1 MKNKKG
7 FTLVEML
14 GVLIILVII
23 FMIAFPTLTRVLKN
37 TEEDLANSEK
47 TIVVDATKDLL
58 NSKKDIYIP
67 NDDNTYCIAFETLMN
82 QGKLTENQVENI
94 SEDYNTVKVTYKNRK
109 AIYEVLGAGCT
120 EVIKDAHLELV
131 GKANVN
137 LELASDGSVKTY
149 VEEGLNFINNGVV
162 TYLDFTL
169 DNLYPDLSIEVISQ
183 KTGNITTYLPETV
196 LDTYVIKYAYMAE
209 DGKTYYAERTVKI
222 GDNEAPVIVV
232 NPAEITLPITNN
244 NYDVRSGVT
253 VTDNSGVLP
262 NLTVSTNL
270 RLGKVGEYVVNYTA
284 VDKSGNKSVAKR
296 IVKITSDNVL
306 VQVELLG
313 DKVMEIEQY
322 TIFTDPGAKA
332 TGTDGL
338 DYTGSIVKTRR
349 FGDMN
354 ESSLDTSK
362 LGPHYI
368 TYSVTKNGVTSSET
382 RIVEVVPGTMNVSMV
397 VNELKPGSASVTT
410 EVSDIEA
417 TYLTYKYYYKLSTGS
432 TYSHVATKN
441 DMPTSSNGYT
451 DDYTYSI
458 PNLGVYDL
466 KVVVIADGKTSG
478 EYERRVRMIEQDLT
492 VTLYASPMGAATNM
506 FLFTNVKEEV
516 PNLTYTYYYKLSSSD
531 IWTQASDEMNAN
543 PDTYYAND
551 VPDEY
556 DDVVDLFL
564 SNDYVSYDFKV
575 VVSDGAFASGEA
587 YTTEENY
594 CFVAGTKVETENGLM
609 NIEDI
614 KIGDK
619 VYAVDEESGTK
630 ELRPVLNTITSYV
643 SEIYHIYVEDE
654 IIKASPKH
662 QFYIVDKGWVRAK
675 DLKVGDMV
683 IADGKRKPIKKV
695 KYEKLGKPIPMYN
708 LSVDG
713 INTYLI
719 TKYSILVHNINHSMP
734 EDPI

>member
-109 AIYEVLGAGCT
+109 AIYEVLGTGCT

-169 DNLYPDLSIEVISQ
+169 DNLYSGLSIEVISQ

-338 DYTGSIVKTRR
+338 DYTDEIDKTGR

-417 TYLTYKYYYKLSTGS
+417 TYLTYKYYYKLSTSS

-441 DMPTSSNGYT
+441 DMSTSSNGYT

-458 PNLGVYDL
+458 PNFGVYDL

-506 FLFTNVKEEV
+506 YLFTNVKEEV

-531 IWTQASDEMNAN
+531 IWTQASDEMDAN
-543 PDTYYAND
+543 PDAYYAND

-556 DDVVDLFL
+556 DDAVDLLL
-564 SNDYVSYDFKV
+564 SDGFVSYDFKV

>member
-37 TEEDLANSEK
+37 TEEDIANSEK
-47 TIVVDATKDLL
+47 IIVVDATKDLL

-67 NDDNTYCIAFETLMN
+67 SDDNTYCIAFETLMN

-478 EYERRVRMIEQDLT
+478 EYEGRVRMIQEELD
-492 VTLYASPMGAATNM
+492 VTLTATAEEAAQ
-506 FLFTNVKEEV
+506 NVYLDTVVDTTKTD
-516 PNLTYTYYYKLSSSD
+516 LLYSYYYKESGEEAWSELE
-531 IWTQASDEMNAN
+531 INTTEN
-543 PDTYYAND
+543 TYTAYLD
-551 VPDEY
+551 PY
-556 DDVVDLFL
+556 VD
-564 SNDYVSYDFKV
+564 YEFKV
-575 VVSDGAFASGEA
+575 VVTDGAFANGEA
-587 YTTEENY
+587 FDAATTY
-594 CFVAGTKVETENGLM
+594 CFAAGTKVETENGLM

-695 KYEKLGKPIPMYN
+695 KYENLDNPIPMYN
-708 LSVDG
+708 LSVDR

>member
-169 DNLYPDLSIEVISQ
+169 DNLYSGLSIEVISQ

-332 TGTDGL
+332 TGSDGL
-338 DYTGSIVKTRR
+338 DYTDEIDKTGR

-417 TYLTYKYYYKLSTGS
+417 TYLTYKYYYKLSTSS

-441 DMPTSSNGYT
+441 DMSTSSNGYT

-458 PNLGVYDL
+458 PNFGVYDL

-506 FLFTNVKEEV
+506 YLFTNVKEEV

-531 IWTQASDEMNAN
+531 IWTQASDEMDAN
-543 PDTYYAND
+543 PDAYYAND

-556 DDVVDLFL
+556 DDAVDLLL
-564 SNDYVSYDFKV
+564 SDGFVSYDFKV

>member
-109 AIYEVLGAGCT
+109 AIYEVLGTGCT

-338 DYTGSIVKTRR
+338 DYTGSIDKTGR

-417 TYLTYKYYYKLSTGS
+417 TYLTYKYYYKLSTSS

-441 DMPTSSNGYT
+441 DMSTSSNGYT

-458 PNLGVYDL
+458 PNFGVYDL

>member
-109 AIYEVLGAGCT
+109 AIYEVLGTGCT

-169 DNLYPDLSIEVISQ
+169 DNLYSGLSIEVISQ

-332 TGTDGL
+332 TGSDGL
-338 DYTGSIVKTRR
+338 DYTDEIDKTGR

-417 TYLTYKYYYKLSTGS
+417 TYLTYKYYYKLSTSS

-441 DMPTSSNGYT
+441 DMSTSSNGYT

-458 PNLGVYDL
+458 PNFGVYDL

-506 FLFTNVKEEV
+506 YLFTNVKEEV

-531 IWTQASDEMNAN
+531 IWTQASDEMDAN
-543 PDTYYAND
+543 PDAYYAND

-556 DDVVDLFL
+556 DDAVDLLL
-564 SNDYVSYDFKV
+564 SDGFVSYDFKV

>member
-306 VQVELLG
+306 VQVDLLG

-332 TGTDGL
+332 TGSDGL
-338 DYTGSIVKTRR
+338 DYTNEIEKTGR

-362 LGPHYI
+362 LGLHYI
-368 TYSVTKNGVTSSET
+368 TYSVIKNGVTSSAT

-417 TYLTYKYYYKLSTGS
+417 TYLTYKYYYKLSTSS
-432 TYSHVATKN
+432 TYTPVATKN
-441 DMPTSSNGYT
+441 NMPTSSNGYT

-458 PNLGVYDL
+458 PNFGVYDL

-506 FLFTNVKEEV
+506 YLFTNVKEEV

-531 IWTQASDEMNAN
+531 IWTEASYEMNTN
-543 PDTYYAND
+543 PNIHYTID

-556 DDVVDLFL
+556 DDAVDLFL
-564 SNDYVSYDFKV
+564 SDGFVSYDFKV

-683 IADGKRKPIKKV
+683 IADGERKPIKKI
-695 KYEKLGKPIPMYN
+695 KYENLGKPIPMYN

-719 TKYSILVHNINHSMP
+719 TKYSILVHNINYSIP
-734 EDPI
+734 VG

>member
-37 TEEDLANSEK
+37 TEEDIANSEK
-47 TIVVDATKDLL
+47 IIVVDATKDLL

-109 AIYEVLGAGCT
+109 AIYEVLGTGCT

-332 TGTDGL
+332 TGSDGL
-338 DYTGSIVKTRR
+338 DYTDEIDKTGR

-417 TYLTYKYYYKLSTGS
+417 TYLTYKYYYKLSTSS

-478 EYERRVRMIEQDLT
+478 EYERRVRMVEQDLD
-492 VTLYASPMGAATNM
+492 VTLTATAEEAAQ
-506 FLFTNVKEEV
+506 NVYLETVVDTTKTD
-516 PNLTYTYYYKLSSSD
+516 LLYSYYYKESGEEAWSELE
-531 IWTQASDEMNAN
+531 INTTEN
-543 PDTYYAND
+543 TYTAYLD
-551 VPDEY
+551 PY
-556 DDVVDLFL
+556 VD
-564 SNDYVSYDFKV
+564 YEFKV
-575 VVSDGAFASGEA
+575 VVTDGAFANGEA
-587 YTTEENY
+587 FDSATTY
-594 CFVAGTKVETENGLM
+594 CFAAGTKVETENGLM

-619 VYAVDEESGTK
+619 VYAVDAESGTK

-683 IADGKRKPIKKV
+683 IADGERKPIKKV

-719 TKYSILVHNINHSMP
+719 TKYSILVHNINYSIP
-734 EDPI
+734 EG

>member
-120 EVIKDAHLELV
+120 EVVKDAHLELV

-169 DNLYPDLSIEVISQ
+169 DNLYPNLSIEVISQ

-209 DGKTYYAERTVKI
+209 DEKTYYAERTVKI
-222 GDNEAPVIVV
+222 EDNEAPVIVV
-232 NPAEITLPITNN
+232 NPAETTISITEKT
-244 NYDVRSGVT
+244 YDVRSGVDA
-253 VTDNSGVLP
+253 TDNSGVLP
-262 NLTVSTNL
+262 DLTVSTNL

-306 VQVELLG
+306 VQVDLLG

-332 TGTDGL
+332 TGSDGL
-338 DYTGSIVKTRR
+338 DYTNEIKKTGR

-362 LGPHYI
+362 LGLHYI
-368 TYSVTKNGVTSSET
+368 TYSVIKNGVTSSAT

-417 TYLTYKYYYKLSTGS
+417 TYLTYKYYYKLSTSS
-432 TYSHVATKN
+432 TYTPVATKN
-441 DMPTSSNGYT
+441 NMPTSSNGYT

-458 PNLGVYDL
+458 PNFGVYDL

-478 EYERRVRMIEQDLT
+478 EYVRRVRMIEQDLT

-531 IWTQASDEMNAN
+531 IWTEASYEMNTN
-543 PDTYYAND
+543 PNIHYSSD

-564 SNDYVSYDFKV
+564 SDGFVSYDFKV

-683 IADGKRKPIKKV
+683 IADGERKPIKKV
-695 KYEKLGKPIPMYN
+695 KYENLGKPIPMYN
-708 LSVDG
+708 LSVDR

-719 TKYSILVHNINHSMP
+719 TKYSILVHNINHSIA
-734 EDPI
+734 EG

>member
-47 TIVVDATKDLL
+47 IIVVDATKDLL

-67 NDDNTYCIAFETLMN
+67 SDDNTYCIAFETLMN

-169 DNLYPDLSIEVISQ
+169 DNLYPDLSIEVINQ
-183 KTGNITTYLPETV
+183 KTGNVTTYLPETV

-222 GDNEAPVIVV
+222 EDNEAPVIVV
-232 NPAEITLPITNN
+232 NPAEITFSITNN

-270 RLGKVGEYVVNYTA
+270 RLGKVGEYVINYTA

-338 DYTGSIVKTRR
+338 DYTSSIVKTRR

-478 EYERRVRMIEQDLT
+478 EYEGRVRMIEQDLD
-492 VTLYASPMGAATNM
+492 VTLTATAQEGDQYVY
-506 FLFTNVKEEV
+506 LETVVDTTKTD
-516 PNLTYTYYYKLSSSD
+516 LLYSYYYKESGEEAWSELE
-531 IWTQASDEMNAN
+531 INTTEN
-543 PDTYYAND
+543 TYTAYL
-551 VPDEY
+551 Y
-556 DDVVDLFL
+556 SYVD
-564 SNDYVSYDFKV
+564 YEFKV
-575 VVSDGAFASGEA
+575 VVTDGAFANGEA
-587 YTTEENY
+587 FDAATTY
-594 CFVAGTKVETENGLM
+594 CFVAGTKVKTKFGLV

-614 KIGDK
+614 KVGDI
-619 VYAVDEESGTK
+619 VYALNLETN
-630 ELRPVLNTITSYV
+630 ELELKPVLMTKISYTTELYNV
-643 SEIYHIYVEDE
+643 YVGDVKIQATPRHE
-654 IIKASPKH
+654 
-662 QFYIVDKGWVRAK
+662 FYVVDKGWVRAK
-675 DLKVGDMV
+675 NLNVGDMV
-683 IADGKRKPIKKV
+683 LSNGKPKKID
-695 KYEKLGKPIPMYN
+695 KITHEKLREMLEVYN
-708 LSVDG
+708 FTVDELH
-713 INTYLI
+713 NYLI
-719 TKYSILVHNINHSMP
+719 TSDSILVHNVVSLQ
-734 EDPI
+734 

>member
-1 MKNKKG
+1 
-7 FTLVEML
+7 
-14 GVLIILVII
+14 
-23 FMIAFPTLTRVLKN
+23 
-37 TEEDLANSEK
+37 
-47 TIVVDATKDLL
+47 
-58 NSKKDIYIP
+58 
-67 NDDNTYCIAFETLMN
+67 
-82 QGKLTENQVENI
+82 
-94 SEDYNTVKVTYKNRK
+94 
-109 AIYEVLGAGCT
+109 
-120 EVIKDAHLELV
+120 
-131 GKANVN
+131 
-137 LELASDGSVKTY
+137 
-149 VEEGLNFINNGVV
+149 
-162 TYLDFTL
+162 
-169 DNLYPDLSIEVISQ
+169 
-183 KTGNITTYLPETV
+183 
-196 LDTYVIKYAYMAE
+196 
-209 DGKTYYAERTVKI
+209 
-222 GDNEAPVIVV
+222 
-232 NPAEITLPITNN
+232 
-244 NYDVRSGVT
+244 
-253 VTDNSGVLP
+253 
-262 NLTVSTNL
+262 
-270 RLGKVGEYVVNYTA
+270 
-284 VDKSGNKSVAKR
+284 
-296 IVKITSDNVL
+296 
-306 VQVELLG
+306 
-313 DKVMEIEQY
+313 MEIEQY

-332 TGTDGL
+332 TGSDGL
-338 DYTGSIVKTRR
+338 DYTDEIDKTGR

-417 TYLTYKYYYKLSTGS
+417 TYLTYKYYYKLSTSS

-441 DMPTSSNGYT
+441 DMSTSSNGYT

-458 PNLGVYDL
+458 PNFGVYDL

-506 FLFTNVKEEV
+506 YLFTNVKEEV

-531 IWTQASDEMNAN
+531 IWTQASDEMDAN
-543 PDTYYAND
+543 PDAYYAND

-556 DDVVDLFL
+556 DDAVDLLL
-564 SNDYVSYDFKV
+564 SDGFVSYDFKV

>member
-332 TGTDGL
+332 TGSDGL
-338 DYTGSIVKTRR
+338 DYTDEIDKTGR

-417 TYLTYKYYYKLSTGS
+417 TYLTYKYYYKLSTSS

-441 DMPTSSNGYT
+441 DMSTSSNGYT

-458 PNLGVYDL
+458 PNFGVYDL

-506 FLFTNVKEEV
+506 YLFTNVKEEV

-531 IWTQASDEMNAN
+531 IWTQASDEMDAN
-543 PDTYYAND
+543 PDAYYAND

-556 DDVVDLFL
+556 DDAVDLLL
-564 SNDYVSYDFKV
+564 SDGFVSYDFKV

-695 KYEKLGKPIPMYN
+695 KYENLGKPIPMYN

>member
-1 MKNKKG
+1 
-7 FTLVEML
+7 
-14 GVLIILVII
+14 
-23 FMIAFPTLTRVLKN
+23 
-37 TEEDLANSEK
+37 
-47 TIVVDATKDLL
+47 
-58 NSKKDIYIP
+58 
-67 NDDNTYCIAFETLMN
+67 
-82 QGKLTENQVENI
+82 
-94 SEDYNTVKVTYKNRK
+94 
-109 AIYEVLGAGCT
+109 
-120 EVIKDAHLELV
+120 
-131 GKANVN
+131 
-137 LELASDGSVKTY
+137 
-149 VEEGLNFINNGVV
+149 
-162 TYLDFTL
+162 
-169 DNLYPDLSIEVISQ
+169 
-183 KTGNITTYLPETV
+183 
-196 LDTYVIKYAYMAE
+196 
-209 DGKTYYAERTVKI
+209 
-222 GDNEAPVIVV
+222 
-232 NPAEITLPITNN
+232 
-244 NYDVRSGVT
+244 
-253 VTDNSGVLP
+253 
-262 NLTVSTNL
+262 
-270 RLGKVGEYVVNYTA
+270 
-284 VDKSGNKSVAKR
+284 
-296 IVKITSDNVL
+296 
-306 VQVELLG
+306 
-313 DKVMEIEQY
+313 
-322 TIFTDPGAKA
+322 
-332 TGTDGL
+332 
-338 DYTGSIVKTRR
+338 
-349 FGDMN
+349 
-354 ESSLDTSK
+354 
-362 LGPHYI
+362 
-368 TYSVTKNGVTSSET
+368 
-382 RIVEVVPGTMNVSMV
+382 
-397 VNELKPGSASVTT
+397 
-410 EVSDIEA
+410 
-417 TYLTYKYYYKLSTGS
+417 
-432 TYSHVATKN
+432 
-441 DMPTSSNGYT
+441 MPTSSNGYT

-506 FLFTNVKEEV
+506 YLFTNVKEEV

-531 IWTQASDEMNAN
+531 IWTEASYEMNTN
-543 PDTYYAND
+543 PNIHYTID

-556 DDVVDLFL
+556 DDAVDLFL
-564 SNDYVSYDFKV
+564 SDDFVSYDFKV

>member
-109 AIYEVLGAGCT
+109 AIYEVLGTGCT

-306 VQVELLG
+306 VQVDLSG

-332 TGTDGL
+332 TGSDGL
-338 DYTGSIVKTRR
+338 DYTNEIEKTGR

-362 LGPHYI
+362 LGLHYI
-368 TYSVTKNGVTSSET
+368 TYSVIKNGVTSSAT

-417 TYLTYKYYYKLSTGS
+417 TYLTYKYYYKLSTSS
-432 TYSHVATKN
+432 TYTPVATKN
-441 DMPTSSNGYT
+441 NMPTSSNGYT

-458 PNLGVYDL
+458 PNFGVYDL

-531 IWTQASDEMNAN
+531 IWTEASYEMNTN
-543 PDTYYAND
+543 PNIHYTID

-556 DDVVDLFL
+556 DDAVDLFL
-564 SNDYVSYDFKV
+564 SDGFVSYDFKV

-587 YTTEENY
+587 YTTEESY
-594 CFVAGTKVETENGLM
+594 CFVAGTKVETESGLM

-683 IADGKRKPIKKV
+683 IADGERKPIKKI
-695 KYEKLGKPIPMYN
+695 KYENLGKPIPMYN

-719 TKYSILVHNINHSMP
+719 TKYSILVHNINPSEP
-734 EDPI
+734 QG

>member
-1 MKNKKG
+1 MENKKG

-23 FMIAFPTLTRVLKN
+23 FMISFPTLTRVLKN

-209 DGKTYYAERTVKI
+209 DGTTYYAERTVKI

-362 LGPHYI
+362 LGLHYI

-417 TYLTYKYYYKLSTGS
+417 TYLTYKYYYKLSTSS
-432 TYSHVATKN
+432 TYSSVSTKN
-441 DMPTSSNGYT
+441 NMPTSSNGYT

-478 EYERRVRMIEQDLT
+478 EYERRVRMIKEELD
-492 VTLYASPMGAATNM
+492 VTLTATAEEAAQKVYLETVVDTTKTN
-506 FLFTNVKEEV
+506 L
-516 PNLTYTYYYKLSSSD
+516 LYSYYYKEV
-531 IWTQASDEMNAN
+531 DEEGWSELEINTIEN
-543 PDTYYAND
+543 TYTAYLE
-551 VPDEY
+551 PY
-556 DDVVDLFL
+556 VD
-564 SNDYVSYDFKV
+564 YEFKV
-575 VVSDGAFASGEA
+575 VVSAGAFASGEA
-587 YTTEENY
+587 FDSATTY
-594 CFVAGTKVETENGLM
+594 CFVAGTKVKTIDGLV
-609 NIEDI
+609 NIEDV
-614 KIGDK
+614 KVGDI
-619 VYAVDEESGTK
+619 VYALNLETN
-630 ELRPVLNTITSYV
+630 ELELKPVLRTKISYTSELYN
-643 SEIYHIYVEDE
+643 IYVGNTKIQATPRHE
-654 IIKASPKH
+654 
-662 QFYIVDKGWVRAK
+662 FYVVDRGFVRAK

-683 IADGKRKPIKKV
+683 LSNGKSKKIDKI
-695 KYEKLGKPIPMYN
+695 KYEKFSDMLEVYN
-708 LSVDG
+708 FTVDELH
-713 INTYLI
+713 NYLI
-719 TKYSILVHNINHSMP
+719 TSDSILVHNEGS
-734 EDPI
+734 EQ

>member
-23 FMIAFPTLTRVLKN
+23 FMISFPTLTRVLKN
-37 TEEDLANSEK
+37 TEEDLENSEK
-47 TIVVDATKDLL
+47 LIVVDATKDLL
-58 NSKKDIYIP
+58 NSKKDIYVP
-67 NDDNTYCIAFETLMN
+67 NDDNTYCISFETLIN
-82 QGKLTENQVENI
+82 QGKITENQIENLVENF
-94 SEDYNTVKVTYKNRK
+94 NTVKVTYENRK
-109 AIYEVLGAGCT
+109 ALYEVLGEGCT
-120 EVIKDAHLELV
+120 EVVKDAHLELV

-137 LELASDGSVKTY
+137 LELAADGSTKSY
-149 VEEGLNFINNGVV
+149 VEEGLNFINNGEV

-169 DNLYPDLSIEVISQ
+169 DNLYPNLSVQVISQ

-196 LDTYVIKYAYMAE
+196 LDTFVIKYAYLAE
-209 DGKTYYAERTVKI
+209 DGNTYYAERTVKI
-222 GDNEAPVIVV
+222 GDNEAPIIVV
-232 NPAEITLPITNN
+232 NPENVVLPITNT
-244 NYDVRSGVT
+244 NYDVKSGVT
-253 VTDNSGVLP
+253 VTDNSGIIP
-262 NLTVSTNL
+262 EITASTNL
-270 RLGKVGEYVVNYTA
+270 KLGRVGEYVINYTA
-284 VDKSGNKSVAKR
+284 VDKSGNKATAKR
-296 IVKITSDNVL
+296 NVKITSDNVL

-313 DKVMEIEQY
+313 DPVMEIEQY
-322 TIFTDPGAKA
+322 STFTDPGAKA
-332 TGTDGL
+332 TGSDGT
-338 DYTGSIVKTRR
+338 DYTSSIVKTRR
-349 FGDMN
+349 YGNMS

-362 LGPHYI
+362 LGLHYV

-382 RIVEVVPGTMNVSMV
+382 RIVDVVPGTMNVYMGLT
-397 VNELKPGSASVTT
+397 ELKPGSASVTT
-410 EVSDIEA
+410 EVFDIEA
-417 TYLTYKYYYKLSTGS
+417 TYLTYKYYYKLSTSS

-441 DMPTSSNGYT
+441 NMPTSSNGYT

-458 PNLGVYDL
+458 PDFGIYDL

-478 EYERRVRMIEQDLT
+478 EYEGRVRMIEQDLT
-492 VTLYASPMGAATNM
+492 VTLYASPMGAATDM

-531 IWTQASDEMNAN
+531 IWTQASDEMDTN
-543 PDTYYAND
+543 PNTYYASD

-556 DDVVDLFL
+556 DDAVDLFL
-564 SNDYVSYDFKV
+564 SGSFVNYDFKV

-695 KYEKLGKPIPMYN
+695 KYENLGKPIPMYN